1 MADYYSIMAKAVS
14 ALDPNTGRARQQL
27 YQRARSAMIS
37 ELEGVYPPF
46 RGSEI
51 AAAEMAL
58 DRAIM
63 KVEAEAVLTSS
74 NWIAANDQ
82 GPVIKAPAPAAN
94 EIDALPGAL
103 RKHWTA
109 LNRPNSLKKVPWVFN
124 TWLTSLLDRA
134 GPSLQSDGERPG

>member
-1 MADYYSIMAKAVS
+1 
-14 ALDPNTGRARQQL
+14 
-27 YQRARSAMIS
+27 
-37 ELEGVYPPF
+37 
-46 RGSEI
+46 
-51 AAAEMAL
+51 MAL

-94 EIDALPGAL
+94 ENDALPGAL

-109 LNRPNSLKKVPWVFN
+109 LNRPNSLKKVPRDFN

-134 GPSLQSDGERPG
+134 GPSLLQSDGDRPGWHTELLHRASSKAGGR